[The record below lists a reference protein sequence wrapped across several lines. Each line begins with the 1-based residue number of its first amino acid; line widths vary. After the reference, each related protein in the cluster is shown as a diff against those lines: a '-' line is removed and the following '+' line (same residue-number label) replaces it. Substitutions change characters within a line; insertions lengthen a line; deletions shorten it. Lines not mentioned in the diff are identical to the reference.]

1 MHTVIAYNAADALV
15 LCPISTIGDLGGMT
29 LPPGLYKSTSFMEIN
44 TDLYLDAE
52 HDGEAVWVFQMVSH
66 FLSATSTQVILLN
79 GAKASNIFWQVGSS
93 ATLGADSVMEGTMMA
108 DQSIV
113 LGIGAV
119 VNGRVLAR
127 IAAVNLNANVITI
140 PAGQ

>member
-1 MHTVIAYNAADALV
+1 
-15 LCPISTIGDLGGMT
+15 
-29 LPPGLYKSTSFMEIN
+29 
-44 TDLYLDAE
+44 
-52 HDGEAVWVFQMVSH
+52 
-66 FLSATSTQVILLN
+66 
-79 GAKASNIFWQVGSS
+79 
-93 ATLGADSVMEGTMMA
+93 MMA

>member
-1 MHTVIAYNAADALV
+1 
-15 LCPISTIGDLGGMT
+15 MT

-79 GAKASNIFWQVGSS
+79 GAKASNIFWQVRYVFAFKVPAELAPSFIFS
-93 ATLGADSVMEGTMMA
+93 YCACCISPGT
-108 DQSIV
+108 SLI
-113 LGIGAV
+113 
-119 VNGRVLAR
+119 
-127 IAAVNLNANVITI
+127 
-140 PAGQ
+140 